1 MMKFYCYTAFH
12 LLFYGLY
19 KIYTPFCYPYL
30 TRKRLLEKLK
40 ATLVHYFL
48 FKSTNAK
55 KVNIHKQST
64 SLLR

>member
-1 MMKFYCYTAFH
+1 MMKFYFYTAFH

-19 KIYTPFCYPYL
+19 RIYTPFCYPYL

-40 ATLVHYFL
+40 ATLVHNFL

-55 KVNIHKQST
+55 K
-64 SLLR
+64 